1 MSVIQNKTMRDV
13 FLAALLERMRQDS
26 SIFFLTADFGSP
38 VLDHM
43 RKDFPERFIN
53 VGIAEQNLINV
64 AAGLALEGFNVY
76 AYAIAP
82 FITMRCYEQVKV
94 NLALMSQL
102 REMNVNLIG
111 VGAGF
116 SYVVSGPTHHSIED
130 ISIMR
135 TLPNIEVLSPAD
147 WVMAQDMLDFTIN
160 CRHPKYLRFDS
171 QPAPS
176 IYTQNMQP
184 FHERGFNV
192 LNVGGRLCLAAT
204 GYMTVQAMNVQKNMA
219 DEGIDLAVVD
229 IFRLKN
235 FNMPELAEA
244 LSGYSQVIS
253 MEEGFT
259 GKGGLDALLLNLK
272 NDFNLSFGF
281 KSVGIGD
288 SYHFELGSRDQL
300 LENYHAGIRGTLDI
314 VRKLV

>member
-1 MSVIQNKTMRDV
+1 MTVTKNKTMRDV

-38 VLDHM
+38 VLDQI
-43 RKDFPERFIN
+43 RNDFPERFIN

-64 AAGLALEGFNVY
+64 ASGLALEGFNVY

-147 WVMAQDMLDFTIN
+147 WITAQSMLDFTLH
-160 CRHPKYLRFDS
+160 CHRPKYLRFDS
-171 QPAPS
+171 QPAPA
-176 IYTQNMQP
+176 IYAEDSKP
-184 FHERGFNV
+184 FNEHGFNV
-192 LNVGGRLCLAAT
+192 LNAGGKICLAAT
-204 GYMTVQAMNVQKNMA
+204 GYMTVQAVNTHKIMA
-219 DEGIDLAVVD
+219 DEGVDVAVID

-235 FNMPELAEA
+235 FDMAELAEN
-244 LSGYSQVIS
+244 LRGYKHVIS
-253 MEEGFT
+253 MEEGFI
-259 GKGGLDALLLNLK
+259 GKGGLDSLLLNLK
-272 NDFNLSFGF
+272 NDFNLPFGF
-281 KSVGIGD
+281 KSIGIGD
-288 SYHFELGSRDQL
+288 NYHFELGARDRL
-300 LENYHAGIRGTLDI
+300 LENYHAGIESTLKI
-314 VRKLV
+314 IRALV